1 MLTVIPVFTNASAV
15 GDVIV
20 EVGGAGVGVGVGVAL
35 AGVLGLLVIPHPE

>member
-1 MLTVIPVFTNASAV
+1 V

-20 EVGGAGVGVGVGVAL
+20 EVGGAGVGVGVGL

>member
-1 MLTVIPVFTNASAV
+1 MATWVPIGTVAPSF

-20 EVGGAGVGVGVGVAL
+20 EVGGAGVGVGVGL